1 MVIFLLLLI
10 VCILLFGS
18 DAVLAVIGWILG
30 LALLAIVAG
39 IIWYLATEYTLEF
52 WIVISSFGGIILA
65 YYLTDRYKH
74 RSNNK

>member
-52 WIVISSFGGIILA
+52 
-65 YYLTDRYKH
+65 
-74 RSNNK
+74 